1 MEMISF
7 SPAPVS
13 RYFVVFFLFLFFS
26 PAAFADDWSGDCEA
40 DLPASF
46 PDEMDWG
53 LAYILKD
60 QEDNSAWQR
69 AILTEPTDSITI
81 EEFES
86 YEITGTAGANAPV
99 QLYLYEPQSNN
110 NGEGMKKPSQGVCLR
125 ETADEN
131 GYFVFE
137 VTTRTLWGNAGK
149 DLVIDPY
156 YRMEKSWDQA
166 ADEETSQNFYI
177 GTNLPLRTIHVEFP
191 VVSNDSTPQMGCQF
205 FGPLALAID
214 IDPADIDSS
223 WKWNDIES
231 LFQTLDDEVVRIA
244 RVTNM
249 HTFYAGTKKK
259 NDDDTSYYPAN
270 DLLEVSLRTVV
281 METIKRYLLGNSNI
295 ASSITQ
301 ALPEISI
308 VQLDE
313 FATEN
318 KTGNIADMVKDI
330 EEALTNGS
338 NRDVALERIQQ
349 KVIAERESRCSNCGT
364 VYPREPLIDNIDF
377 WKDSFPANSNANS
390 WEGDFLNLLK
400 FWTGELTQNNALV
413 QDDSFFGWNYLS
425 RDWGGIGTSG
435 YYSQLECDSWKM
447 VYTQGVSP
455 RLLLNTL
462 EPITLTPLFTD
473 LILHS
478 SNKNFD
484 ENEHWNFPEGEKE
497 ELFYEYRPT
506 RPLEAEPVAHLCVN
520 QNTIS
525 QLQSDLADTFGLS
538 EKERSLIQEELTGN
552 ILPEGATEFLPF
564 SLANPTDIAKRIAWN
579 GNGNPLNI
587 AQLFFQREPGT
598 CSTYEFTPMTS
609 LSPFDSNREGFE
621 VGMVE

>member
-1 MEMISF
+1 ML
-7 SPAPVS
+7 
-13 RYFVVFFLFLFFS
+13 FFLFFFFS
-26 PAAFADDWSGDCEA
+26 PAAFAEEWEGDCEA

-46 PDEMDWG
+46 PDDMDWG

-60 QEDNSAWQR
+60 EETDSAWQR

-86 YEITGTAGANAPV
+86 YEITGTAGANSPV
-99 QLYLYEPQSNN
+99 QLYLYEPQSNDD
-110 NGEGMKKPSQGVCLR
+110 GDGMKKPSQGVCLR

-137 VTTRTLWGNAGK
+137 LTTRVLWGNAGK

-156 YRMEKSWDQA
+156 YRMESSWDQA
-166 ADEETSQNFYI
+166 TDEETDQNFYI
-177 GTNLPLRTIHVEFP
+177 GTNIPLRTIRVEFP
-191 VVSNDSTPQMGCQF
+191 EINEESIPTMNCYS

-223 WKWNDIES
+223 WGWDDIET
-231 LFQTLDDEVVRIA
+231 LFQALDDEVIRIA
-244 RVTNM
+244 RVSGF
-249 HTFYAGTKKK
+249 HTFYAGTEGE
-259 NDDDTSYYPAN
+259 NEEDDSYYPAS
-270 DLLEVSLRTVV
+270 DLLEVSMRAVV
-281 METIKRYLLGNSNI
+281 LETIKRYLLGNSNV
-295 ASSITQ
+295 ASTITQ

-313 FATEN
+313 FASGD
-318 KTGNIADMVKDI
+318 KTGSIAEMAQDI
-330 EEALTNGS
+330 EDVLTNGS
-338 NRDVALERIQQ
+338 DRDAALERIQ
-349 KVIAERESRCSNCGT
+349 KKIIAERESRCSGCGT
-364 VYPREPLIDNIDF
+364 VFPRDPLIDNIDF
-377 WKDSFPANSNANS
+377 WQTTFPASSDADS
-390 WEGDFLNLLK
+390 WEEDFMNLLE
-400 FWTGELTQNNALV
+400 FWTGDIIQNDALI
-413 QDDSFFGWNYLS
+413 QDDSVLGWNYLS
-425 RDWGGIGTSG
+425 SDWYGTGTSG
-435 YYSQLECDSWKM
+435 YYTQLECDPWEM

-462 EPITLTPLFTD
+462 EPMTLTPSFTN

-478 SNKNFD
+478 SSKTFD
-484 ENEHWNFPEGEKE
+484 ENESWNFPEGEKE
-497 ELFYEYRPT
+497 ELFYEYQPT
-506 RPLEAEPVAHLCVN
+506 QPLEAEPMAHLCVN